1 MDFHKLVSKL
11 KEIEPTNVFNPQGKA
26 TEARPVD
33 RVALSED
40 AQMRVLAGVSNIL
53 EEGRRISDRE
63 TVMEKKLT
71 AAEKKKKEEVVTSM
85 KRNDADFKKRY
96 GEKAEEVKHATA
108 TKIAKKKAEST
119 EVDVDA
125 LIEDEETSEFKKKF
139 NAMVEAKKEYEPK
152 NKFFKKGVTT
162 AEIKANNEE
171 GEKAMIAKFKKS
183 GEKPKPGSQ
192 IHAIMKKHG
201 EKVDEASKPDA
212 NKDGIPDYAQDG
224 KGANDLGKGAVPKK
238 KKPAD
243 KKGMSPAQEKYF
255 GKKNESKMMPK
266 GKKRPVK
273 ESIEQKLSFVDCL
286 KIVKESGGQQQ
297 IDPVDSALWNW
308 AQRVAANKVGSGIK
322 ADAYAAR
329 VYESYGGEF
338 QLYDVLSENQ
348 K

>member
-26 TEARPVD
+26 TEARPVE

-40 AQMRVLAGVSNIL
+40 AQMRVLAGVSNVL

-71 AAEKKKKEEVVTSM
+71 TAEKNKKEEVVKSM
-85 KRNDADFKKRY
+85 KKDKKGFEKRY
-96 GEKAEEVKHATA
+96 GEKGEQVMHATA

-139 NAMVEAKKEYEPK
+139 NAMVEAKKED
-152 NKFFKKGVTT
+152 KKVKGKK
-162 AEIKANNEE
+162 AE
-171 GEKAMIAKFKKS
+171 EKM
-183 GEKPKPGSQ
+183 
-192 IHAIMKKHG
+192 
-201 EKVDEASKPDA
+201 DEASKPDA

-224 KGANDLGKGAVPKK
+224 KGANDLGKG
-238 KKPAD
+238 KKPAAKD
-243 KKGMSPAQEKYF
+243 GEKKDSDSKGLSAKQ
-255 GKKNESKMMPK
+255 KKLPPGLQKAIAAKSESKMMLK

-273 ESIEQKLSFVDCL
+273 ESVEQKLSFVDCL